1 MSILN
6 GSDFLCMADKA
17 KGQGHIVVFFCQSHQ
32 LHDALGGNR
41 VVKIQL

>member
-6 GSDFLCMADKA
+6 GFDFLCMADKA

-32 LHDALGGNR
+32 LHDALGGNQ